1 MEAFSFWI
9 GLGAS
14 LGLWRV
20 SQGVRRPQVNDRL
33 NAALLT
39 LAGSLIG
46 ARLFFVLVHIA
57 YFSAHPLEAL
67 AFWQGGLS
75 WPGAVLGAAGAAVA
89 LSFWQDIPLPQALDQ
104 LAPLA
109 PPLALT
115 AWLGCWQAGCG
126 YGPQVA
132 AGSFLALPGRDES
145 GLVTLRLPVQ
155 LLAALSLLTY
165 YAWLELKAKL
175 APASG
180 QKASLIALGLA
191 LNLLFFSFI
200 QADPALYWSGLRLNT
215 WAALIFT
222 LCALAATLYTFRID
236 PRKRPRHDAR

>member
-180 QKASLIALGLA
+180 QKASLIALG
-191 LNLLFFSFI
+191 
-200 QADPALYWSGLRLNT
+200 W
-215 WAALIFT
+215 
-222 LCALAATLYTFRID
+222 
-236 PRKRPRHDAR
+236 H